1 MPKQSKTNGI
11 RTYRRSKGFTISIVG
26 NIKAIIKLGN
36 HNKIPLSVNFPNID
50 FATISLIHSNYKTT
64 FELNQVKYD
73 EAKKILTAESGSG
86 RTENVQSEMN
96 ENKTSEVTEYEMKN
110 LTLCFQS

>member
-11 RTYRRSKGFTISIVG
+11 R
-26 NIKAIIKLGN
+26 N

-50 FATISLIHSNYKTT
+50 FAIISLIYSNYKTM

-73 EAKKILTAESGSG
+73 EAKKILTAESG
-86 RTENVQSEMN
+86 
-96 ENKTSEVTEYEMKN
+96 
-110 LTLCFQS
+110 